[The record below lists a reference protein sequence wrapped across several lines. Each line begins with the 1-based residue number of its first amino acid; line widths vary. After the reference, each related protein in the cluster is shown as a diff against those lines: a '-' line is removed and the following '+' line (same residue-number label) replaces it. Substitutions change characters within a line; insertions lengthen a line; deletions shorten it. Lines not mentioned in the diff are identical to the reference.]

1 MPDLDQLLDTLVTDV
16 SARTRAPGAPTAIK
30 QAHRRR
36 TKAVAAVAVMLAA
49 AAAVIAG
56 SAVTVTGLDDDR
68 TAPPVEQPEATKNP
82 GLTRPLIAPES
93 LLDVRELGFHVASV
107 GGIGVSDSWGIDSD
121 GQWTSVVVGGTG
133 GQREAGVKVLYQG
146 RSPRPLT
153 GTSEDVTVNGL
164 PGTYTEAVHS
174 DGYTA
179 LLSWRYAPDSW
190 AEVGISADGEP
201 PPDLR
206 QQYLTVAEAVRPGG
220 RTLRVPV
227 RFGSA
232 PASLPAIAKAHRIDF
247 GSDGGDW
254 RIYVWL
260 DDAMVS
266 ATTAVDLG
274 ECLGDGGERQ
284 TGEFTYRGFRGC
296 VVPNGTQQRIGLHLD
311 GVDVTY
317 DFDPGAELPREDIKR
332 LLDGVTVA
340 PPSYDPTRW
349 FDLKTALEG

>member
-1 MPDLDQLLDTLVTDV
+1 MSELTNLREAVDSLADRAAPLDLAALEGR
-16 SARTRAPGAPTAIK
+16 ATRRG
-30 QAHRRR
+30 RRR
-36 TKAVAAVAVMLAA
+36 VVLVAAA

-56 SAVTVTGLDDDR
+56 SAVTVTGPDDDR
-68 TAPPVEQPEATKNP
+68 TAPPIEQPVATKNP
-82 GLTRPLIAPES
+82 VLTRPLIAPES
-93 LLDVRELGFHVASV
+93 LLDVRELGFQVAPV
-107 GGIGVSDSWGIDSD
+107 DGIEETDSWGLDSD
-121 GQWTSVVVGGTG
+121 GQWINFALLSDP
-133 GQREAGVKVLYQG
+133 AGRGASVKVLYQG

-164 PGTYTEAVHS
+164 AGTYTE
-174 DGYTA
+174 DGRSNLFTA
-179 LLSWRYAPDSW
+179 RLSWQYAPDSW
-190 AEVGISADGEP
+190 AEVGTSWDGTP

-206 QQYLTVAEAVRPGG
+206 RQFLAVAEAVRSGG
-220 RTLRVPV
+220 STLRVPV
-227 RFGSA
+227 RFDSA

-274 ECLGDGGERQ
+274 ECLGEGGERQ
-284 TGEFTYRGFRGC
+284 TDEFTYRGFRGC

-332 LLDGVTVA
+332 LLAGVTVA

-349 FDLKTALEG
+349 FDLKTALGR